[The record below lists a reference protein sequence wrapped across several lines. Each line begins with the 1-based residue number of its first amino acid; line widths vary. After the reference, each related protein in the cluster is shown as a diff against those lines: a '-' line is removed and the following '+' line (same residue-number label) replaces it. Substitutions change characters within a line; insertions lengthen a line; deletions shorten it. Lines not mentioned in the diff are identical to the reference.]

1 MNFSY
6 NYLAMVSTKI
16 CSAIKRFR
24 KRSISSLEAK
34 KELRR
39 ANSELCKKVMTLNY
53 VSSISVN
60 LELLDKDCR
69 LEEKKSF
76 EQELK
81 IEIVKIT
88 EKIKF
93 YCSLI

>member
-1 MNFSY
+1 
-6 NYLAMVSTKI
+6 MVSTKI

-24 KRSISSLEAK
+24 KSRISSLEAK
-34 KELRR
+34 IELRR

-53 VSSISVN
+53 VSSMEVN
-60 LELLDKDCR
+60 PTVMDNASR
-69 LEEKKSF
+69 IEEMKSF

-88 EKIKF
+88 EKIKI
-93 YCSLI
+93 YRSLI